1 VSSLALIALLAE
13 AAAHPVYGPQVPP
26 KPQPKVAAAP
36 PAADRCADQRPRN
49 DREIVVC
56 APRSDGYRLNPDVI
70 EAKREAKNGGNR
82 TNPPPSYKDTTAC
95 GAVGPF
101 GCTGTPAINLI
112 AVGMVLATMARRAA
126 TGGNVGAMF
135 VTPQKSEYDLYVEA
149 KARREAKERA
159 AAAAQIAEAARARA
173 AKPVAKPVAA
183 APPNATTA
191 AP

>member
-1 VSSLALIALLAE
+1 MSSLALFALLAE
-13 AAAHPVYGPQVPP
+13 AAAHPVYGPAAPA
-26 KPQPKVAAAP
+26 KPQPKIAATA
-36 PAADRCADQRPRN
+36 PAAESCADQRPRN

-56 APRSDGYRLNPDVI
+56 APRSDGYRLNPDVL

-82 TNPPPSYKDTTAC
+82 TNPPPSYRDTTAC
-95 GAVGPF
+95 GSVGPF

-135 VTPQKSEYDLYVEA
+135 VTPQKSEYELYVEA
-149 KARREAKERA
+149 KARREAKEKA
-159 AAAAQIAEAARARA
+159 AAAAQLAQAARAQAPKA
-173 AKPVAKPVAA
+173 AAA
-183 APPNATTA
+183 APIATTA